1 MANKNKLSIYL
12 IKSGITSVND
22 IFDSPDKI
30 RETKPDYILI
40 TPWNIKDE
48 IIKQLEYTRN
58 WNCRFIVGIPQAE
71 VI

>member
-30 RETKPDYILI
+30 RVFQRYSETSTAYFVPSL
-40 TPWNIKDE
+40 T
-48 IIKQLEYTRN
+48 
-58 WNCRFIVGIPQAE
+58 V
-71 VI
+71 